1 MSYVVSLHF
10 FLPIFYRVR
19 KKLQDGSIRMDAG
32 MLPTFLWEGDPPGRN
47 FNEDNMLNGLFKG
60 FLLLRVRYIPFTS
73 IRL

>member
-1 MSYVVSLHF
+1 MGYISLHF

-19 KKLQDGSIRMDAG
+19 EKLRDGSIRMDAG
-32 MLPTFLWEGDPPGRN
+32 MLLTFLWVGDPPGRD

-60 FLLLRVRYIPFTS
+60 YLLLRVRYRSFTS